1 MESMSAVET
10 SSERFDALV
19 SGKRASVRLPV
30 SVRVRLKAAERD
42 FEAVAQNLSIQGAL
56 ILLQEQ
62 QLESAEGQSLDPA
75 AQFALIDRHLGKS
88 FDIQFHEAQVVVEA
102 RLVRFTLSCE
112 NEGHLGLGCEL
123 VHPFSEKQ
131 ARALGLMGEDEDLG
145 PDWDVSVGVHD
156 VRRACDPARPL
167 TALLRDANEIDSS
180 AVFLGP
186 VALAGRRAIVVR
198 VEGTLPGEV
207 GAGLTDLEEL
217 QVCLARGT
225 EHMTQV
231 AATPVA
237 LRYVDGRRPTTDV
250 LLSLSRRLPRAVWRY
265 FKRVP
270 SP

>member
-1 MESMSAVET
+1 MEIMSAVET

-19 SGKRASVRLPV
+19 SGKRVSVRLPV
-30 SVRVRLKAAERD
+30 TIGVRLKAAERD
-42 FEAVAQNLSIQGAL
+42 FEAVAKDLSMQGAL
-56 ILLQEQ
+56 ILLPEQ
-62 QLESAEGQSLDPA
+62 QLESVQGQSLDPA

-112 NEGHLGLGCEL
+112 NEGNLGLGCEL
-123 VHPFSEKQ
+123 VHPFTDTQ

-167 TALLRDANEIDSS
+167 TALLRDANEIDNS

-207 GAGLTDLEEL
+207 GAGLTDLEL

-225 EHMTQV
+225 KQMTQL

-250 LLSLSRRLPRAVWRY
+250 LLSLSQRLPRAVWRC